1 MRKKASHTAAAIV
14 ATAAITGTA
23 FAGGWIDDFISQ
35 QSSTAPG
42 SYTGQKRGYITGG
55 SFSARIPRNSDYL
68 VSAQMPRIKAGCGG
82 IDIMGGGLS
91 FLNEEYLV
99 QTFENV
105 VSAAPAIAFDI
116 AIKSISASMS
126 DSMKSLFATISK
138 LNSLQMDSCQASKA
152 LVATIANPLAHP
164 DVQKEYAN
172 STSEFLQDSGVMQL
186 WDSAKTTAKSAW
198 SKISG
203 NEATIASSTDTDV
216 AKVKTAHAGS
226 TSGCPAAL
234 TNYLGGGSILG
245 AVAASKGF
253 DSEMTDLI
261 RGFIGDVYVHNTGA
275 NFTTIPIPPC
285 KENSNSEAFFDGTAQ
300 KRPGAVVGGVPQA
313 CEPMTG
319 NKKNLRSYAINM
331 LTSIANKMKNKGQ
344 IVDGSDEDTFL
355 KMGGLGSL
363 KFLRGAVTF
372 GAEAQWINEAAN
384 VTAKAIAY
392 NALTNLLY
400 EMRNAYYTYLH
411 IVKTQ
416 SSAKPGAETHTCD
429 TKRFE
434 PQMMAMEQIFKDA
447 IAFEEGV
454 GASYMASVEESGN
467 LQSLLQSYERY
478 QEVAYG
484 ELRTRIGG
492 PAAKRATGKI

>member
-1 MRKKASHTAAAIV
+1 MQKNTKYVAAAIAAIV
-14 ATAAITGTA
+14 AVAGNAI
-23 FAGGWIDDFISQ
+23 AGDWIDNFISQ

-116 AIKSISASMS
+116 AIKAISAQMS

-138 LNSLQMDSCQASKA
+138 LNSLQLDSCQASKA
-152 LVATIANPLAHP
+152 LVATIANPLLGENMP
-164 DVQKEYAN
+164 KEYAN
-172 STSEFLQDSGVMQL
+172 SAAEFMADSGVGQL
-186 WDSAKTTAKSAW
+186 WDSAKSIAAAAW
-198 SKISG
+198 NKISG
-203 NEATIASSTDTDV
+203 NESQIASSTDSDV
-216 AKVKTAHAGS
+216 AKMKSVLAGA

-234 TNYLGGGSILG
+234 KNYLGGGSILG
-245 AVAASKGF
+245 AIASAKGF
-253 DSEMTDLI
+253 DSDMTDLM
-261 RGFIGDVYVHNTGA
+261 RGFIGDVYVHNTGM
-275 NFTTIPIPPC
+275 NYTVIPIPPC
-285 KENSNSEAFFDGTAQ
+285 EQNTDFNAFYDGTAQ
-300 KRPGAVVGGVPQA
+300 KRPGTVNGTAPQA

-319 NKKNLRSYAINM
+319 SKKNLRGYAATM

-372 GAEAQWINEAAN
+372 GAEAQWINEAAD
-384 VTAKAIAY
+384 VTAKGIAY
-392 NALTNLLY
+392 SALTNLLY
-400 EMRNAYYTYLH
+400 EMKNAYYTYLH
-411 IVKTQ
+411 VVKTQ
-416 SSAKPGAETHTCD
+416 SSAKAGSEAHTCD
-429 TKRFE
+429 IKLFE
-434 PQMMAMEQIFKDA
+434 PQMNAMAQIFNDA
-447 IAFEEGV
+447 RQFEKNV
-454 GASYMASVEESGN
+454 GSSYMAAVEESGN

-478 QEVAYG
+478 QEVAYS